1 MTESGAFV
9 GREAELS
16 SVRGAL
22 RGGARLLLVVGDAG
36 IGKTRLVTEGL
47 RDAEA
52 ELRRS
57 ARGACLPLA
66 ERLPLLPVA
75 EALDALSRREG
86 GALFERALASA
97 PDYVRMEAGRLLPRL
112 LPPHASAAGP
122 MGEWERDRLFS
133 GLVDLL
139 VEVAGEVGLVLVIDD
154 VHWADTG
161 TLDFLT
167 FLTRAGRAAAVPVVA
182 TCRSDEVRL
191 DPAVTRW
198 LAHVRSG
205 GQATEIRLGP
215 LSRAEVAEQVAGL
228 MGRAAAG
235 VADEMFARGEGNPF
249 FTEQLVAAVLA
260 SPADAE
266 LVAGRGFPVQL
277 AELLAAR
284 AAGCGEAGRAV
295 LAALAVARRPL
306 SEEQLRGVAELDL
319 APIRIGLRELAEARL
334 ISETSIGRYRAR
346 HALLAEAIAGGLL
359 AGERMVLHRRIA
371 EALEA
376 AGQPAFAAEVAG
388 HWAGAGCAA
397 EELPARVKAAEA
409 AERVFGYAEAAKH
422 WQRAVELGHA
432 LPSTSGEDAAGD
444 DLPRWYLRA
453 VDDLLVAG
461 DSERAGALADEAY
474 RLYAGHPD
482 PATAAVVHERAGRIR
497 ALGVTLLGRPDSSD
511 DGLALIKHAL
521 RLFEQAPPSVDQ
533 AEAWYYYALLF
544 GETQPDVFISA
555 AERALDI
562 AEHVRA
568 MSLTSRTLSLLTL
581 GSFLEGRIEDGFKL
595 IHRAR
600 ALATR
605 SGDADAAL
613 SVAVFEGSALQS
625 VGRFHDAAAAG
636 MQALETARQSGLQAY
651 YKTSIVAGNV
661 ADALLCQGR
670 TAEAGAL
677 IDPLTGG
684 PPDAEHRFAHGIR
697 AAIDLRRGDL
707 QAASRR
713 WQDIEALGEV
723 GLMENAREQTLRM
736 TELAL
741 WAGRPDE
748 ALELVHRGLD
758 LASKAPYLTKFCG
771 PLLAS
776 GMRACADM
784 AERAR
789 ASSDLSAAAP
799 LAAADELADWV
810 EHTDGEAF
818 ADHPFVA
825 ATPAERATWNAER
838 TRVVN
843 ASDPDAWNAAA
854 TAWQSLGCP
863 HQAGYAWWRQAEAQL
878 YAGQSRAAAAA
889 LAAGA
894 EAAEENAPLL
904 SHIRRLALRAR
915 VPLRARPQATPENQ
929 EHAKTPDGHGLTSRE
944 LAVLRLLG
952 AGRTNAQIGAEL
964 FISPKTASV
973 HVTSILRKLGVTS
986 RVQAAAVAERAGLL
1000 HDQSALGGLPELAGP
1015 SRLRTSG
1022 RESKDPP
1029 ARTPRDRP
1037 IRARPARPH
1046 PRRKGTKLTEENT
1059 HGRVQ
1064 LTPPGQHHQCS

>member
-1 MTESGAFV
+1 MTGTCVFV

-16 SVRGAL
+16 SL
-22 RGGARLLLVVGDAG
+22 RVSLHGGVRLLLVVGDAG
-36 IGKTRLVTEGL
+36 IGKTRLVAEGL
-47 RDAEA
+47 RDADA
-52 ELRRS
+52 ERRRS
-57 ARGACLPLA
+57 VWGACLPLA
-66 ERLPLLPVA
+66 ERLPLLPIA
-75 EALDALSRREG
+75 EALDALSRQEG
-86 GALFERALASA
+86 GVPFERALARA
-97 PDYVRMEAGRLLPRL
+97 PEYVRMEAGRLVPRL
-112 LPPHASAAGP
+112 LPSNAATAGP

-139 VEVAGEVGLVLVIDD
+139 VQVAGEVGLVLVVED
-154 VHWADTG
+154 VHWADTA

-182 TCRSDEVRL
+182 TCRGDEVRVG
-191 DPAVTRW
+191 PQVTRW
-198 LAHVRSG
+198 LAHVRGG
-205 GQATEIRLGP
+205 GQASEIRLGP

-228 MGRAAAG
+228 MGTPAAG

-249 FTEQLVAAVLA
+249 FTEQLVAAALA
-260 SPADAE
+260 SPADDE
-266 LVAGRGFPVQL
+266 LGAGSGFPAQL

-284 AAGCGEAGRAV
+284 VAGCGDAGRAV

-306 SEEQLRGVAELDL
+306 TEEQLRGVAELDV
-319 APIRIGLRELAEARL
+319 ARIRIGLRELAEARL
-334 ISETSIGRYRAR
+334 IGETSMGGYRAR
-346 HALLAEAIAGGLL
+346 HALLAEAVAAGLL
-359 AGERMVLHRRIA
+359 AGERMVLHGRIA

-376 AGQPAFAAEVAG
+376 ADEPALAAEAAG
-388 HWAGAGCAA
+388 HWAGAGCEA
-397 EELPARVKAAEA
+397 EELQARVKAAEA

-422 WQRAVELGHA
+422 WRRAVELGHA
-432 LPSTSGEDAAGD
+432 LSSTARDDAAGQ
-444 DLPRWYLRA
+444 DLPGWYLRA
-453 VDDLLVAG
+453 VDDLLVSG
-461 DSERAGALADEAY
+461 DSEQAGVLADEAY

-482 PATAAVVHERAGRIR
+482 PVTAAVIHERAGRIR

-511 DGLALIKHAL
+511 DGLALIKQAL

-533 AEAWYYYALLF
+533 AEAWYYYAMLF

-562 AEHVRA
+562 AETVKA
-568 MSLTSRTLSLLTL
+568 TSLTSRTLSLLTL
-581 GSFLEGRIEDGFKL
+581 GSFNEGRIQDGFRL

-625 VGRFHDAAAAG
+625 VGRFQDAAAAG
-636 MQALETARQSGLQAY
+636 MQALETAREAGLQAY
-651 YKTSIVAGNV
+651 YKTSLVTANA

-684 PPDAEHRFAHGIR
+684 PPDSEHRFAHGIR
-697 AAIDLRRGDL
+697 AEIDRLRGDL

-713 WQDIEALGEV
+713 WHSIEALGDA
-723 GLMENAREQTLRM
+723 GLMENAREQIQQM

-741 WAGRPDE
+741 WAGRSDE

-758 LASKAPYLTKFCG
+758 LATKAPYLTKFCG
-771 PLLAS
+771 RLLSS

-789 ASSDLSAAAP
+789 ASSGMSAAAA

-810 EHTDGEAF
+810 EHTGDEALTN
-818 ADHPFVA
+818 HPFVA

-843 ASDPDAWNAAA
+843 SSDPDAWSAAA
-854 TAWQSLGCP
+854 TAWQNLGCP

-878 YAGQSRAAAAA
+878 YAGQSRGA
-889 LAAGA
+889 A
-894 EAAEENAPLL
+894 EALQAGGEAADGNAPLL
-904 SHIRRLALRAR
+904 SQIRRLALRAR
-915 VPLRARPQATPENQ
+915 VPLPSRPEATPESQ
-929 EHAKTPDGHGLTSRE
+929 EQAKTLHSHGLTSRE
-944 LAVLRLLG
+944 LGVLRLL
-952 AGRTNAQIGAEL
+952 ATGRTNAQIGAEL

-973 HVTSILRKLGVTS
+973 HVTNILRKLGVTT

-1000 HDQSALGGLPELAGP
+1000 HD
-1015 SRLRTSG
+1015 
-1022 RESKDPP
+1022 
-1029 ARTPRDRP
+1029 
-1037 IRARPARPH
+1037 
-1046 PRRKGTKLTEENT
+1046 
-1059 HGRVQ
+1059 
-1064 LTPPGQHHQCS
+1064 

>member
-1 MTESGAFV
+1 VTGSGVFV

-16 SVRGAL
+16 SL
-22 RGGARLLLVVGDAG
+22 RASLHGGDRLLLVVGDAG
-36 IGKTRLVTEGL
+36 IGKTRLVAQGL
-47 RDAEA
+47 RDADA
-52 ELRRS
+52 ERRLS
-57 ARGACLPLA
+57 VWGACLPLA
-66 ERLPLLPVA
+66 ERLPLLPIA
-75 EALDALSRREG
+75 EALDALSRQEG
-86 GALFERALASA
+86 GVLFERALARA
-97 PDYVRMEAGRLLPRL
+97 PEYVRMEAGRLVPRL
-112 LPPHASAAGP
+112 LPSDAVTAGP

-139 VEVAGEVGLVLVIDD
+139 AEVAGQVGLVLVVED
-154 VHWADTG
+154 VHWADTA

-182 TCRSDEVRL
+182 TCRGDEVRV
-191 DPAVTRW
+191 DPQLTHW
-198 LAHVRSG
+198 LAHVRGG

-228 MGRAAAG
+228 MGTPAAG

-260 SPADAE
+260 GPADDE
-266 LVAGRGFPVQL
+266 LGVGSGFPAQL

-284 AAGCGEAGRAV
+284 VAGCGDAGRAV
-295 LAALAVARRPL
+295 LAALAVARRPMT
-306 SEEQLRGVAELDL
+306 EGQLRGVAELDV
-319 APIRIGLRELAEARL
+319 ARIRIGLRELADARL
-334 ISETSIGRYRAR
+334 IGETSIGGYRAR
-346 HALLAEAIAGGLL
+346 HALLAEAVAAGLL
-359 AGERMVLHRRIA
+359 AGERMVLHGRIA

-376 AGQPAFAAEVAG
+376 ADEPALAAEAAG
-388 HWAGAGCAA
+388 HWAGAGCEA
-397 EELPARVKAAEA
+397 EELRARVKAAEA

-422 WQRAVELGHA
+422 WRRAVELGHA
-432 LPSTSGEDAAGD
+432 LSSTARDHAAGR
-444 DLPRWYLRA
+444 DLPGWYRRA
-453 VDDLLVAG
+453 VDDLLVSG
-461 DSERAGALADEAY
+461 DSEQAGVLADEAY

-482 PATAAVVHERAGRIR
+482 PGTAAVIHERAGRIR
-497 ALGVTLLGRPDSSD
+497 ALGVTLLGRPDSAD
-511 DGLALIKHAL
+511 DGLALIKQAL

-533 AEAWYYYALLF
+533 AEAWYYYAMLF

-562 AEHVRA
+562 AETVRA
-568 MSLTSRTLSLLTL
+568 ASLTSRTLSLLTL
-581 GSFLEGRIEDGFKL
+581 GSFNEGRVQDGFRL

-625 VGRFHDAAAAG
+625 VGRFQDAAAAG
-636 MQALETARQSGLQAY
+636 MQALETARQAGLQAY
-651 YKTSIVAGNV
+651 YKTSLVTANA

-684 PPDAEHRFAHGIR
+684 PPDTEHRFAHGIR
-697 AAIDLRRGDL
+697 AQIDLLRGDL
-707 QAASRR
+707 RAASRR
-713 WQDIEALGEV
+713 WHGIEALGDA
-723 GLMENAREQTLRM
+723 GLLENAREQIQRM

-741 WAGRPDE
+741 WAGRPVE

-758 LASKAPYLTKFCG
+758 LATKAPYLTKFCG
-771 PLLAS
+771 RLLSS

-789 ASSDLSAAAP
+789 ASSGMSASAA

-810 EHTDGEAF
+810 ERTGDEALTN
-818 ADHPFVA
+818 HPFVA

-843 ASDPDAWNAAA
+843 SSDPDAWSAAA
-854 TAWQSLGCP
+854 TAWQNLGCP

-878 YAGQSRAAAAA
+878 YAGQSRAAAEV
-889 LAAGA
+889 LQAGA
-894 EAAEENAPLL
+894 EAADENAPLL
-904 SHIRRLALRAR
+904 SQIRRLALRAR
-915 VPLRARPQATPENQ
+915 VPLSARPEGTPESQ
-929 EHAKTPDGHGLTSRE
+929 EQAKTLDSHGLTSRE
-944 LAVLRLLG
+944 LGVLRLL
-952 AGRTNAQIGAEL
+952 ATGRTNAQIGAEL

-973 HVTSILRKLGVTS
+973 HVTSILRKLGVTT

-1000 HDQSALGGLPELAGP
+1000 HDQRASGGL
-1015 SRLRTSG
+1015 
-1022 RESKDPP
+1022 
-1029 ARTPRDRP
+1029 RDW
-1037 IRARPARPH
+1037 
-1046 PRRKGTKLTEENT
+1046 
-1059 HGRVQ
+1059 
-1064 LTPPGQHHQCS
+1064 